1 MASVLVVDD
10 EEDIRELIRLNL
22 ELEGHAVRTVADGH
36 QALAAVDDDTPDVVV
51 LDVMMPGLDGWG
63 VLSRLK
69 ASGRAEIARV
79 PVVLL
84 TARTDDIDRIRGGIE
99 GAIHYV
105 TKPFALEEVRRL
117 VRTALEGEPEPVKRR
132 RVQHD
137 ALERL
142 ARLEQGKAAGGRVG
156 GARPRLTKLETGRTA
171 KPTAPRL
178 AAPPA
183 AALRSLS
190 PKQRELLAAVGRNV
204 TVRAAA
210 EELEVSRSNVY
221 ASLRRIARRLDM
233 SSVAE
238 LVALARQGGLS
249 AADGD

>member
-10 EEDIRELIRLNL
+10 EEDVRELVRLNQ
-22 ELEGHAVRTVADGH
+22 ERDGHRVRTVADGES
-36 QALAAVDDDTPDVVV
+36 ALRSIEAETPDVVV

-69 ASGRAEIARV
+69 ASRRAEVAHV

-105 TKPFALEEVRRL
+105 TKPFAVQDLRAVVRS
-117 VRTALEGEPEPVKRR
+117 TLEGEPEPVKRK

-137 ALERL
+137 ALARL
-142 ARLEQGKAAGGRVG
+142 ARLEGGEPPTRRVRA
-156 GARPRLTKLETGRTA
+156 ARPRLTKLEPADRA
-171 KPTAPRL
+171 KARAPRI
-178 AAPPA
+178 AMPSA

-190 PKQRELLAAVGRNV
+190 PKQRTLLAAVGRNA

-210 EELEVSRSNVY
+210 EELQVSRSNVY
-221 ASLRRIARRLDM
+221 ASLRRIARRLDVG
-233 SSVAE
+233 SVGE
-238 LVALARQGGLS
+238 LVALARQGGLA
-249 AADGD
+249 AADD